1 MLIKLLKYF
10 VKKIRNE
17 SIQIGNFSNFDILRI
32 FLSRGINLI
41 RGIVFLVIHGKKLN
55 WFFKGSH
62 STIIGLEKM
71 TFGNTISIGSK
82 VKISSI
88 GSKKYFFG
96 NNFSIRDYSVID
108 SFGSIKK
115 ESGVLKIGNNVGISE
130 NCFFAIRGNLYLG
143 NDVIVGPGVK
153 IFTENHSF
161 ELNGIKFRCQNE
173 IRKDVIIGSNV
184 WIGSNVTILPGVHI
198 QDNVVIAASSVVN
211 KNLSSGSLYG
221 GVPAK
226 LLKKLN

>member
-1 MLIKLLKYF
+1 MITRLLNYF

-17 SIQIGNFSNFDILRI
+17 DTGIGNFSNIDILRI
-32 FLSRGINLI
+32 FLSRFINLT
-41 RGIVFLVIHGKKLN
+41 RGMIYLVFHLKRVN
-55 WFFKGSH
+55 WFFLGSN
-62 STIIGLEKM
+62 SKLIGLEKM
-71 TFGNTISIGSK
+71 YFGNTISIGSK

-88 GSKKYFFG
+88 GGTKYFFG

-115 ESGVLKIGNNVGISE
+115 ESGELKIGNNVGISE
-130 NCFFAIRGNLYLG
+130 NCFFAIRGSLYLG

-173 IRKDVIIGSNV
+173 IRKDVIIGNNV

-198 QDNVVIAASSVVN
+198 QDNVVIASSSVVN